1 MYFNLLGQAAFS
13 QYDFMQ
19 DWPHK
24 ADSSCLY
31 LYTII
36 TFLLGGVIAYHVY
49 LLIRKEKIPV
59 ELNEYPLAP
68 VKPATAQ
75 VTHSVVE
82 VHKPQCPPPEDDSDE
97 VWGHSIASEGNCRHR
112 TNEPDTVITN

>member
-1 MYFNLLGQAAFS
+1 MIG
-13 QYDFMQ
+13 
-19 DWPHK
+19 
-24 ADSSCLY
+24 
-31 LYTII
+31 
-36 TFLLGGVIAYHVY
+36 YHVY

-59 ELNEYPLAP
+59 ELNEYPLVP

-97 VWGHSIASEGNCRHR
+97 VGAIQVREIVA
-112 TNEPDTVITN
+112 TDPTYQ

>member
-1 MYFNLLGQAAFS
+1 MYFNLLALAAFS
-13 QYDFMQ
+13 QYKFNNDFKKQ
-19 DWPHK
+19 T
-24 ADSSCLY
+24 AVAYTS
-31 LYTII
+31 TII
-36 TFLLGGVIAYHVY
+36 TLLLFVGVITYHVY

-97 VWGHSIASEGNCRHR
+97 VGDIQVREIVA
-112 TNEPDTVITN
+112 TDPTYP